1 MLDDKHSISV
11 GQAVFTSSQ
20 ENARRGYHLVSR
32 SPKIR
37 NDLAASLS
45 RWGPTHGS
53 LLTDAGDGSCLNF
66 TPIDK
71 QWTTVSRTI
80 YGGPEYSRRGAWQVV
95 TIILALHH
103 EQLAGYD
110 NNPMMLAH
118 TAMLLGYLRLSASM
132 SSYRNDVELPATLP
146 SAFSSTED
154 CESGCIPDL
163 SVPMQLLDRG
173 ERIAIVAGQSA
184 SATLEKLF
192 EHTPIARRLQLSFT
206 TGLKPSPDR
215 RFRIHLLPFINRQI
229 HDQLG
234 SLGIRLVSTFRSVH
248 ADPSASAFNT
258 I

>member
-20 ENARRGYHLVSR
+20 GNTGHGYHLVAR

-37 NDLAASLS
+37 NRLAGSLS

-53 LLTDAGDGSCLNF
+53 LLANGSDGCCLNF
-66 TPIDK
+66 MPIDEH
-71 QWTTVSRTI
+71 WTTVSRTV

-110 NNPMMLAH
+110 NNPMTLAH
-118 TAMLLGYLRLSASM
+118 AAMLLGYLRLSANM

-146 SAFSSTED
+146 LAFCSEPGRET
-154 CESGCIPDL
+154 GTTQDL
-163 SVPMQLLDRG
+163 SLPMQLLDRG
-173 ERIAIVAGQSA
+173 ERIAIVAGQSP

-215 RFRIHLLPFINRQI
+215 RFRIHLLPFVNRQI

-234 SLGIRLVSTFRSVH
+234 SLGIRLLSTSV
-248 ADPSASAFNT
+248 
-258 I
+258 